1 MTTKREIVKS
11 VAELSALTQAQTHEV
26 VQLTLDAIA
35 DTVVREGR
43 LELRRFGVFEVK
55 HRKARKAR
63 DPRDGKTL
71 DVPARDVLVFRPCK
85 ELEQRVAEAG
95 GS

>member
-26 VQLTLDAIA
+26 VQLTLEVIA
-35 DTVVREGR
+35 DTVIEEGR
-43 LELRRFGVFEVK
+43 LELRRFGVFEIK

-63 DPRDGKTL
+63 DPRDGSTIE
-71 DVPARDVLVFRPCK
+71 VPARDVLVFRPCK
-85 ELEQRVAEAG
+85 ELERRVADAG